1 MGFFTSYEPRRVNIS
16 LTPLIDVVFILL
28 VFFMLTST
36 FTKDWVLP
44 FKVPELVLTD
54 ELSSAVQSGKTDN
67 TLMVLPKEV
76 TWQGEKMSLSQV
88 IDQLKKGPGQDVILM
103 ADSETDIA
111 RFVNVVDALQHI
123 PALKVQM
130 VPQPAR
136 TEDSQP

>member
-44 FKVPELVLTD
+44 FKVPELVLTS
-54 ELSSAVQSGKTDN
+54 ERPSVAQSGITDN
-67 TLMVLPKEV
+67 TLVVLPEDV

-88 IDQLKKGPGQDVILM
+88 IDQLEKSTGQAVILM

-111 RFVNVVDALQHI
+111 RFVNIVDALQHI

-130 VPQPAR
+130 VAQPVR
-136 TEDSQP
+136 TEGSLP